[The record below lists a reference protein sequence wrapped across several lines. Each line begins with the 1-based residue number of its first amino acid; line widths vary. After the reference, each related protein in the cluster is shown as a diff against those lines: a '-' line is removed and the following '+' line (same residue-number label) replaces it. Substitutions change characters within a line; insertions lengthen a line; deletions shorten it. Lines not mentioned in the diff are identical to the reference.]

1 MSEQILR
8 ALMQLF
14 AIIAKVD
21 GVTNTGRNI
30 VQLFLKQQLNQELV
44 DQYLTVFDDFL
55 ESHHQVAKKKDGTAK
70 RTSLNSVKVLKICTE
85 INRELE
91 QNQKIVVLIRLLE
104 FIHSSND
111 ISEQENEF
119 VTTVAETFNIPTE
132 EFNNLKYFVE
142 GKQASIDFRELL
154 VINNNEQNR
163 NNFKHIYCEQ
173 FNADIEVWVI
183 SIPSVGMYSLK
194 LVGSQELVL
203 NGQAITPDKIYI
215 LTPGS
220 SLRSTKVKPIYYSDI
235 ISKFLADKSSTVVS
249 FQAVDLEYKFP
260 GGKLGLRGIN
270 INEESGKLI
279 GIMGGSGAGKSTL
292 LNVLNSNEIP
302 SGGAVLINGV
312 NIHTEKHKIEGVI
325 GMVSQDDLLI
335 EELTVYQNL
344 FYNAKLCFGNLED
357 DIIAKMV
364 VKTLTDLGL
373 EQTRDLKVGSPLEK
387 TISGGQR
394 KRLNIGLEL
403 IREPAVMFVDEPT
416 SGLSSRDSEN
426 IMDLLKELSLKGKLV
441 FVVIHQPS
449 SDIFKMFDK
458 LMILDVGGYPVY
470 YGNPVDAVIYFK
482 RLVNHVNSEE
492 SECVSCGNVNPE
504 QIFNI
509 IETKVVD
516 EFGNLTNKRK
526 FSPAEWSTHYREL
539 IESKI
544 GRGGS
549 HTDIPGSTFKIPN
562 RIKQFLIFTTR
573 DIKSKLTNT
582 QYLLIN
588 LLEAPVLA
596 FILAY
601 LVRYFNTDIE
611 NSKGYIYH
619 DNENIPA
626 YMFMSVVVA
635 LFMGLSVSAEEIIR
649 DRRILKRESFLNL
662 SRSSYILSKIGIMFT
677 LSAIQTVAFI
687 AVGNSILGI
696 HGMWVSYWLV
706 LFTSSCFAN
715 MLGLNI
721 SSSFNSAVTI
731 YIMIPFLI
739 IPQLLLS
746 GVIVKF
752 DKLNPTLAKQGGVPL
767 VGEMMTSRW
776 AFEALA
782 VNQFKANDYEKRFYK
797 YDKAISEAS
806 YKKTYWTDKM
816 LAKVSKI
823 ENELADVKNN
833 AAVEKD
839 LALLR
844 NELNKDYAKHTKLTR
859 FNNIENLYLGKIN
872 LGVTAALKD
881 YLSNAKPGTL
891 KQYYIDREKLA
902 RDKRNEIIDKLSK
915 TPEQRAALVKLSD
928 DYENETLNAQLKN
941 DNDLGEKCL
950 EKDGMLIQRTDPVF
964 LDPDNNMGRAH
975 FFAPQKKLFGTY
987 YQTFWFN
994 LSVIWGMSV
1003 LMMITLYFDVLKK
1016 LLDGLEKLV
1025 SMLTKKR

>member
-1 MSEQILR
+1 
-8 ALMQLF
+8 MQLF

-44 DQYLTVFDDFL
+44 DQYLAVFDEFL
-55 ESHHQVAKKKDGTAK
+55 ESHHQVAKKKDGSAK
-70 RTSLNSVKVLKICTE
+70 RTSLNSVKILKICTE
-85 INRELE
+85 INKELE

-104 FIHSSND
+104 FIHSSAE

-132 EFNNLKYFVE
+132 EFNNLRFFVE
-142 GKQASIDFRELL
+142 GKQAEINSHELL
-154 VINNNEQNR
+154 VINNKEQNLKA
-163 NNFKHIYCEQ
+163 FKHLCCDQ
-173 FNADIEVWVI
+173 FNDEVEVWVI

-194 LVGSQELVL
+194 LVGNQELVL

-220 SLRSTKVKPIYYSDI
+220 SLRSAKVKPIYYSDI
-235 ISKFLADKSSTVVS
+235 ISKFLADKSSTTVS

-344 FYNAKLCFGNLED
+344 FYNAKLCFGNLD
-357 DIIAKMV
+357 DATIGQMV
-364 VKTLTDLGL
+364 MKTLTDLGL

-492 SECVSCGNVNPE
+492 SECITCGNVNPE

-526 FSPAEWSTHYREL
+526 FSPAEWSGHYREL

-549 HTDIPGSTFKIPN
+549 HTDVPESTFRIPN
-562 RIKQFLIFTTR
+562 KIKQYIIFTTR

-596 FILAY
+596 LILAY
-601 LVRYFNTDIE
+601 VIKYFNTDAE
-611 NSKGYIYH
+611 TGKGYVYH
-619 DNENIPA
+619 DNENVPI
-626 YMFMSVVVA
+626 YMFMSIVVA
-635 LFMGLSVSAEEIIR
+635 LFIGLTVSAEEIIR

-662 SRSSYILSKIGIMFT
+662 SRSSYLLSKIGIMFF
-677 LSAIQTVAFI
+677 LSAIQTAAFI
-687 AVGNSILGI
+687 LVGNSVLGI
-696 HGMWVSYWLV
+696 HGMWIDYWLV
-706 LFTSSCFAN
+706 LFTTSCFAN

-721 SSSFNSAVTI
+721 SSAFNSAVTI

-746 GVIVKF
+746 GVMVKF
-752 DKLNPTLAKQGGVPL
+752 DKLNPAIAKQGGVPL
-767 VGEMMTSRW
+767 IGEMMTSRW
-776 AFEALA
+776 AYEALA
-782 VNQFKANDYEKRFYK
+782 VNQFKANDYEKQFYK
-797 YDKAISEAS
+797 YDKAISEAD
-806 YKKTYWTDKM
+806 YKKNYWTDKM
-816 LAKVSKI
+816 VAKASKI
-823 ENELADVKNN
+823 ENELGDVKKN
-833 AAVEKD
+833 AEIEKD
-839 LALLR
+839 LELLR
-844 NELNKDYAKHTKLTR
+844 NELSKEYTKHSSMPH
-859 FNNIENLYLGKIN
+859 FAGFDNLYLGKVNKNITSG
-872 LGVTAALKD
+872 LRD
-881 YLSNAKPGTL
+881 YLSNANPGTL
-891 KQYYIDREKLA
+891 KQFYINRDKLA
-902 RDKRNEIIDKLSK
+902 RDKRNEIIEKYNK
-915 TPEQRAALVKLSD
+915 TPEQKAAFLALGE
-928 DYENETLNAQLKN
+928 DYDNETLDNQLRNA
-941 DNDLGEKCL
+941 NDLGEKCL
-950 EKDGMLIQRTDPVF
+950 EKDGKLIQRTDPIY
-964 LDPDNNMGRAH
+964 LDPDSNYGTAH
-975 FFAPQKKLFGTY
+975 FFAPQKKLFGNF

-994 LSVIWGMSV
+994 LCVIWGMCLS
-1003 LMMITLYFDVLKK
+1003 MMVTLYFDLLKK
-1016 LLDGLEKLV
+1016 LLDGLEKLF
-1025 SMLTKKR
+1025 SMIGKKSA

>member
-1 MSEQILR
+1 
-8 ALMQLF
+8 MQLF

-44 DQYLTVFDDFL
+44 DQYLAVFDEFL
-55 ESHHQVAKKKDGTAK
+55 ESHHQVAKKKDGTEK

-104 FIHSSND
+104 FIYSSNE

-119 VTTVAETFNIPTE
+119 VTTVAETFNISVE

-142 GKQASIDFRELL
+142 GKQTSINSHELL
-154 VINNNEQNR
+154 VINDKEQNTKA
-163 NNFKHIYCEQ
+163 FKHIYCDQ
-173 FNADIEVWVI
+173 FNEDIEVWVI
-183 SIPSVGMYSLK
+183 AIPSVGMYALK
-194 LVGSQELVL
+194 LVGNQELVL

-220 SLRSTKVKPIYYSDI
+220 SLRSAKVKPIYYSDI
-235 ISKFLADKSSTVVS
+235 ISKFLADKSSSVVS
-249 FQAVDLEYKFP
+249 FQAVDLEYKFS

-302 SGGAVLINGV
+302 SSGAVLINGV

-344 FYNAKLCFGNLED
+344 FYNAKLCFGNLD
-357 DIIAKMV
+357 DETISKMV
-364 VKTLTDLGL
+364 MKTLTDLGL

-492 SECVSCGNVNPE
+492 SECITCGNVNPE

-526 FSPAEWSTHYREL
+526 FSPAEWSGHYREL
-539 IESKI
+539 IEKNI

-549 HTDIPGSTFKIPN
+549 HTEIPTSTFKIPN
-562 RIKQFLIFTTR
+562 KLKQYLIFTTR

-601 LVRYFNTDIE
+601 LVRYFNTDAE

-635 LFMGLSVSAEEIIR
+635 LFMGLTVSAEEIIR

-662 SRSSYILSKIGIMFT
+662 SRSSYLLSKIGIMFF

-687 AVGNSILGI
+687 LVGNAVLGI
-696 HGMWVSYWLV
+696 QGMWVDYWLV
-706 LFTSSCFAN
+706 LFTTSCFAN

-721 SSSFNSAVTI
+721 SSAFNSAVTI

-752 DKLNPTLAKQGGVPL
+752 DKLNPVLAKQGGVPV

-776 AFEALA
+776 AFEALS
-782 VNQFKANDYEKRFYK
+782 VNQFKANEYERQFYK
-797 YDKAISEAS
+797 YDKAISEAD
-806 YKKTYWTDKM
+806 YKKAYWAQKMADKS
-816 LAKVSKI
+816 SKI
-823 ENELADVKNN
+823 ESELGTANKN
-833 AAVEKD
+833 AEVEKD
-839 LALLR
+839 LTLLR
-844 NELNKDYAKHTKLTR
+844 NELNKEYTKHNRLPKFPDT
-859 FNNIENLYLGKIN
+859 ENLYLGKVNPKI
-872 LGVTAALKD
+872 LAALRD
-881 YLSNAKPGTL
+881 YLLIASPNSF
-891 KQYYIDREKLA
+891 KQYYINRDKMA
-902 RDKRNEIIDKLSK
+902 RDEKDKINSRYSK
-915 TPEQRAALVKLSD
+915 TPADHEKLIALMNNYD
-928 DYENETLNAQLKN
+928 NETLNAQLRN
-941 DNDLGEKCL
+941 TNDLGEKCL
-950 EKDGMLIQRTDPVF
+950 EKDGMLIQRTDPIF
-964 LDPDNNMGRAH
+964 LDPDNNFGRAH
-975 FFAPQKKLFGTY
+975 FFAPQKKLFGNL

-994 LSVIWGMSV
+994 LCVIWSMS
-1003 LMMITLYFDVLKK
+1003 LFMMITLYFDLLKK
-1016 LLDGLEKLV
+1016 LLDGMGKLF
-1025 SMLTKKR
+1025 SMIGKKRKAA